1 MVDKRSLG
9 NDPLDWIGAGTKP
22 LPETGSETKQLPRA
36 DSQRPSSRLRGEPR
50 ITVEPTELE
59 LPPIPGADASTL
71 ERELLLMQVQEL
83 KTGPDRRKRRRSNRI
98 LLTLILIFAA
108 CGAGAILFRETRS
121 NWSKQVVNLQSTID
135 QLEKDRE
142 QTGTL

>member
-1 MVDKRSLG
+1 M
-9 NDPLDWIGAGTKP
+9 
-22 LPETGSETKQLPRA
+22 
-36 DSQRPSSRLRGEPR
+36 
-50 ITVEPTELE
+50 TVEPTELE

-121 NWSKQVVNLQSTID
+121 NWSKQVVNLRSTID
-135 QLEKDRE
+135 QLEKEKE
-142 QTGTL
+142 QISANMRKAFLGSTPETSSSSAL